1 MKLLTSLLVGSTF
14 AQTIPPTTVP
24 PSDPSEFLDPSV
36 YLDAIEQCCIDVVS
50 NIPINEEGFVEK
62 WTKKEGI

>member
-24 PSDPSEFLDPSV
+24 PSIDPSV